1 MKVNLSP
8 ELEAL
13 VRRKVES
20 GLYNN
25 SNEVIREGLR
35 LIEGQDRLRG
45 AHLNGLQSALAE
57 GLAQADRGDLRD
69 GAEVFTEVKAL
80 LKRRRKTGNK

>member
-1 MKVNLSP
+1 MNVHLSP

-25 SNEVIREGLR
+25 HSEVIREGLR
-35 LIEGQDRLRG
+35 LIEEQDRLRE
-45 AHLNGLQSALAE
+45 AHMKGLQAALAE
-57 GLAQADRGDLRD
+57 GLAQADRGELRD
-69 GAEVFTEVKAL
+69 GAEVMAELRGL
-80 LKRRRKTGNK
+80 LQRRRAAGQ